1 MRLMRRDKYNKWLPL
16 LVIVLLAMVPVVVR
30 DAYVLHLFIVS
41 SIFAI
46 LVMGLNIITG
56 FTGPLSFVHIGFFG
70 ISAYAS
76 ALLVLKRGWSFWLS
90 WPAGIAMALL
100 FGLVIGLLAL
110 RIVDRL
116 LFSVVTIGFGE
127 IIRMVLHNW
136 EGLTRGSSGLPGIPV
151 PNPIP
156 LLDVGVINFE
166 SKTTYYFLVV
176 LVALLAYGLV
186 VRIKRSQMGIAFFAI
201 RENETLASAV
211 GIHTYRIKL
220 VAFLLSALYAGVA
233 GGLYAHYA
241 RFLGPDLFTI
251 EASMDLLV
259 MLILGGIGTSLGPVF
274 GAVVLTVLPEY
285 LRVVADYRLVIYGA
299 VLTITVILLPQGVLG
314 GLLVY
319 LAARRERA
327 YEEPA
332 GRAAQS
338 ISELPSQ
345 SEGQGKS

>member
-1 MRLMRRDKYNKWLPL
+1 
-16 LVIVLLAMVPVVVR
+16 MVPLAVR
-30 DAYVLHLFIVS
+30 DPYFLHLLIIS
-41 SIFAI
+41 AIYAI

-56 FTGPLSFVHIGFFG
+56 FTGPLSFVHIGFYG
-70 ISAYAS
+70 ISAYTS
-76 ALLVLKRGWSFWLS
+76 ALLTIKRGWSFWLS
-90 WPAGIAMALL
+90 WPAGIAMALV

-127 IIRMVLHNW
+127 IIRMIIHNW
-136 EGLTRGSSGLPGIPV
+136 EELTRGPSGLPGIPV
-151 PNPIP
+151 PNSIP
-156 LLDVGVINFE
+156 LPGAGVINFG

-186 VRIKRSQMGIAFFAI
+186 VRIMRSQLGIAFLAI
-201 RENETLASAV
+201 RWNESLASAV

-220 VAFLLSALYAGVA
+220 VAFLLSALYAGIA

-251 EASMDLLV
+251 EASMDLLI
-259 MLILGGIGTSLGPVF
+259 MLILGGVGTLLGPPF
-274 GAVVLTVLPEY
+274 GAVVLTLLPEY

-299 VLTITVILLPQGVLG
+299 ILTITVILLPQGVLG
-314 GLLVY
+314 SLQAY
-319 LAARRERA
+319 LMRRREKA

-332 GRAAQS
+332 DRTAQR
-338 ISELPSQ
+338 IAELPTQ
-345 SEGQGKS
+345 SGEKGRS